1 MIIASIWARSLGS
14 RVGVCLLIWH
24 WSLVIREGAL
34 ICWSLDLICGGRC
47 SIDRLYISTAGSDI
61 LIRGW
66 NLVRFGVIWVRGG
79 KFLEIYGW
87 TLVRQNLSIWIGGG
101 SIVVARMIGLWVI
114 GLVRL
119 R

>member
-1 MIIASIWARSLGS
+1 MPALLRRRNLLIIAGTWARSLGS

-47 SIDRLYISTAGSDI
+47 SIARLYIGTVRSNI

-66 NLVRFGVIWVRGG
+66 SLVRLRVIWVYRR
-79 KFLEIYGW
+79 KILEIWGW
-87 TLVRQNLSIWIGGG
+87 TLVR
-101 SIVVARMIGLWVI
+101 
-114 GLVRL
+114 
-119 R
+119 